1 MRKKLVYI
9 CSPCR
14 GDMEKN
20 ITRAQS
26 YCREVADLWPDVIPI
41 APHVYCTQFYDESV
55 PEERAAGM
63 EIGLALLNIC
73 DEIWVYGME
82 NPSEGMARE
91 IDFAKEHGIPIRD
104 AATLYTTKQEEEPPT
119 GELLLE
125 LEPIAT
131 GEESGIFPIIHLG
144 ADMLD
149 EAAKFLRRNPG
160 KDLEVVGL
168 KTAIEN
174 LTDHQKE
181 ILKEKA
187 GPYTEALD
195 VLETADL
202 SAGTG
207 DEVDP

>member
-9 CSPCR
+9 YSPCR

-20 ITRAQS
+20 ITRAQG

-73 DEIWVYGME
+73 DEIWVYGMA

-104 AATLYTTKQEEEPPT
+104 AATLYTAKQEDEPQT
-119 GELLLE
+119 GELHVKLE
-125 LEPIAT
+125 LIST
-131 GEESGIFPIIHLG
+131 GPDS
-144 ADMLD
+144 D
-149 EAAKFLRRNPG
+149 EVPEVHMDAPFLAEVVKYLRRNPG
-160 KDLEVVGL
+160 KNFVL
-168 KTAIEN
+168 TIEE
-174 LTDHQKE
+174 QPEPE
-181 ILKEKA
+181 IP
-187 GPYTEALD
+187 GPYTEALEA
-195 VLETADL
+195 LEAANL

>member
-20 ITRAQS
+20 ITRAQG

-73 DEIWVYGME
+73 DEIWVYGMA

-104 AATLYTTKQEEEPPT
+104 AATLYTTEQEEEPPT

-125 LEPIAT
+125 LEPIVT
-131 GEESGIFPIIHLG
+131 GKESGVFPIIHLNT
-144 ADMLD
+144 DMLD

-160 KDLEVVGL
+160 KNLEYVMF
-168 KTAIEN
+168 KTATED
-174 LTDHQKE
+174 LTERQKQV
-181 ILKEKA
+181 LAKMP
-187 GPYTEALD
+187 GPYTEALEA
-195 VLETADL
+195 LETADL

>member
-20 ITRAQS
+20 ITRAQG

-73 DEIWVYGME
+73 DEIWVYGMA

-104 AATLYTTKQEEEPPT
+104 AATLYTTEQEEEPQA

-125 LEPIAT
+125 LEPIVT
-131 GEESGIFPIIHLG
+131 GEESGVFPIIHLG

-160 KDLEVVGL
+160 KNLEYVMF
-168 KTAIEN
+168 KTATED
-174 LTDHQKE
+174 LTERQKQV
-181 ILKEKA
+181 LAKMP
-187 GPYTEALD
+187 GPYTEALGA
-195 VLETADL
+195 LETADL

>member
-20 ITRAQS
+20 ITRAQG

-41 APHVYCTQFYDESV
+41 APHVYCTQFYDESM

-73 DEIWVYGME
+73 DEIWVYGMA
-82 NPSEGMARE
+82 NPSEGMVRE

-104 AATLYTTKQEEEPPT
+104 AATLYTAKQEGEPQT
-119 GELLLE
+119 GELHAKLE
-125 LEPIAT
+125 LIST
-131 GEESGIFPIIHLG
+131 GPDS
-144 ADMLD
+144 D
-149 EAAKFLRRNPG
+149 EVPEVHMDAPFLAEVIKYLRRNPG
-160 KDLEVVGL
+160 RNFVL
-168 KTAIEN
+168 TIEEQPEPE
-174 LTDHQKE
+174 TP
-181 ILKEKA
+181 
-187 GPYTEALD
+187 GPYTGALEA
-195 VLETADL
+195 LETANL
-202 SAGTG
+202 PAGTG